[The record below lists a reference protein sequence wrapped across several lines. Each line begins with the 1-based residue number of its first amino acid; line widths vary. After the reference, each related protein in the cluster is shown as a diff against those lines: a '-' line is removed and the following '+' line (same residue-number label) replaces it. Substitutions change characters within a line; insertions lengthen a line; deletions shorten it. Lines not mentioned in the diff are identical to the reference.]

1 MSRSKSKWIVEERIV
16 ERSSCFVRSPD
27 RANGYLRLHSIV
39 NVFAV
44 NWRQVH
50 EFTPHLLDRKRQV
63 INHCQVVTNT
73 PCNFSQKKLDLLF
86 NNKVSIFVAIWMW
99 INKISTLNAFS
110 FLREYQ
116 FFIELFA
123 NSLLLLLSLTKS
135 WSTFYPNMFSHSHML
150 LMSFHFV
157 ASDSFLCFRVLWNII
172 TFQSPNLILIVW
184 LCLTFVI
191 NLKDYL
197 W

>member
-1 MSRSKSKWIVEERIV
+1 M
-16 ERSSCFVRSPD
+16 
-27 RANGYLRLHSIV
+27 
-39 NVFAV
+39 

-110 FLREYQ
+110 FHREHQ

-135 WSTFYPNMFSHSHML
+135 WSTFSPNIFAHSHML
-150 LMSFHFV
+150 VIVFHFV
-157 ASDSFLCFRVLWNII
+157 ASNSFLCFRVLWNII

-191 NLKDYL
+191 NLKDIFWWVIWFECLTDAILKLSSDRFVLHDYSEYRPMYPIPHCRSTSS
-197 W
+197 